1 MTIAG
6 MVALLSAAVA
16 FAPASPLMATTL
28 SYDCRGFS
36 GKPLFCASV
45 FISGL
50 TKFSDKPV
58 LLHLCCWVA
67 VYGKYNPVWKPH

>member
-28 SYDCRGFS
+28 SYAGGS
-36 GKPLFCASV
+36 LVSPSSV
-45 FISGL
+45 LVSSYLG
-50 TKFSDKPV
+50 
-58 LLHLCCWVA
+58 
-67 VYGKYNPVWKPH
+67 